1 MHNPNYNPLTDTIMV
16 SIPKN
21 DLLPVCKGLILGIR
35 DRAADWDNGFIGAGT
50 KNNDVCKDLH
60 AMTQLLC
67 QCHNKLRNN
76 S

>member
-1 MHNPNYNPLTDTIMV
+1 MENPLNDTIIV

-21 DLLPVCKGLILGIR
+21 DLLSVCKGLILGIR
-35 DRAADWDNGFIGAGT
+35 HRADDWDNGFIGAGT

-60 AMTQLLC
+60 AMTELLC
-67 QCHNKLRNN
+67 QCHNKLRRN

>member
-1 MHNPNYNPLTDTIMV
+1 MHNPLTDTVMV

-21 DLLPVCKGLILGIR
+21 DLLAVCKGLIVGIR
-35 DRAADWDNGFIGAGT
+35 SRADEWDNGFIGAGS

-60 AMTQLLC
+60 AMTELLC

>member
-1 MHNPNYNPLTDTIMV
+1 MLSNARTGEVFV

-21 DLLPVCKGLILGIR
+21 DLLPVCKGLIIGIR
-35 DRAADWDNGFIGAGT
+35 NRAGEWDNTFIGAGT

-60 AMTQLLC
+60 AMTELLC
-67 QCHNKLRNN
+67 QCHEKLRNN

>member
-1 MHNPNYNPLTDTIMV
+1 MHNPLIDNIMV

-21 DLLPVCKGLILGIR
+21 DLLPICKGLILGIR
-35 DRAADWDNGFIGAGT
+35 YRADEWDNGFIGAGS
-50 KNNDVCKDLH
+50 KNSDVCKDLH

-76 S
+76 P

>member
-1 MHNPNYNPLTDTIMV
+1 MHSNALTDTVVV

-21 DLLPVCKGLILGIR
+21 DLLPVCKGLIAGIR
-35 DRAADWDNGFIGAGT
+35 SRAEEWDNMFVGAGL

-60 AMTQLLC
+60 AMTELLC